1 MFDFTP
7 PQPPM
12 LHILKKEIKIK
23 SCDHLTS
30 KNVKKD
36 LVLYKV
42 IDSEGKRHY
51 FGTCSLCYLTNNSRL
66 HFEGIKD
73 D

>member
-7 PQPPM
+7 PKPPVI
-12 LHILKKEIKIK
+12 HILKKEIRIK
-23 SCDHLTS
+23 SCDHLTP
-30 KNVKKD
+30 KNVKDD

-42 IDSEGKRHY
+42 IDTKGKKHY
-51 FGTCSLCYLTNNSRL
+51 YGTCSLCYLTNNSKL
-66 HFEGIKD
+66 HHAGMKD